1 MSADNYLAIQKI
13 GRRWYV
19 WDESASNML
28 PLVPLDRATS
38 FRFGFQARRLA
49 RKLVRDGY
57 YEYGVTELIGY
68 DSWKTY
74 YTHAVERQQREYWEM
89 IDKFQNRA
97 GKKGV
102 H

>member
-19 WDESASNML
+19 WEESASNML
-28 PLVPLDRATS
+28 PLVPLDRAWS
-38 FRFGFQARRLA
+38 FRFGFRARRFA
-49 RKLVRDGY
+49 RKLTWKNY
-57 YEYGVTELIGY
+57 YEYGITELSSY
-68 DSWKTY
+68 NDWPTY

-97 GKKGV
+97 GQEGL